1 LSEFFRGMQ
10 SFEVEEEN
18 EEIMV
23 EIVNGNIEEQHL
35 LSGGDS
41 S

>member
-1 LSEFFRGMQ
+1 MQ
-10 SFEVEEEN
+10 SFEVEEDN

-35 LSGGDS
+35 LSGDS

>member
-1 LSEFFRGMQ
+1 VFEFLRGMQ

>member
-1 LSEFFRGMQ
+1 MQ